1 MKKKILLLYDPLLQQ
16 NFFCQIFEKNFVAI
30 WPVVATKFFC
40 QIFEKNFV
48 AIWPVVATKILKQK
62 NFVAICHVVAKLIFE
77 KMNFVATIFDFVATM
92 VWSYN
97 NSHSYNIICIFGK
110 KYYIN
115 STKGARTRECRY
127 NKNRHAT
134 KGIERRSNVMVN
146 ATERIIEFR
155 VP

>member
-1 MKKKILLLYDPLLQQ
+1 
-16 NFFCQIFEKNFVAI
+16 
-30 WPVVATKFFC
+30 
-40 QIFEKNFV
+40 
-48 AIWPVVATKILKQK
+48 
-62 NFVAICHVVAKLIFE
+62 
-77 KMNFVATIFDFVATM
+77 MNFVATIFNFVATM

-134 KGIERRSNVMVN
+134 KGIERRSNDIFDNYYNLDLYLVINPEMVFQCRN
-146 ATERIIEFR
+146 LPKDPARGTPDGRQLSEEGDIS
-155 VP
+155 